1 MGLAEEQ
8 EGVDKLQPRDFRLH
22 REEIFLVLPFR
33 HWYALSK
40 GPWNFLFT
48 GTLRTGQPII
58 YQDGLSCSSLKAKF
72 IMNHSFDLLIPVV

>member
-8 EGVDKLQPRDFRLH
+8 DEVDKLGPGDFRLQG
-22 REEIFLVLPFR
+22 EEIFLVLPFR
-33 HWYALSK
+33 HWFALSK

-48 GTLRTGQPII
+48 GTLRTGQAII
-58 YQDGLSCSSLKAKF
+58 YQDGLSRSSLKAKF